1 MVVKIIALL
10 IKIGNI
16 QIPGSKILISTGNLT
31 LSENAIINA
40 GNIPKITVGNTII
53 KVDKNIIQE
62 IRRFFLLLVFCSDN
76 IKLDVKLGS

>member
-40 GNIPKITVGNTII
+40 GNIPKITVDNTII
-53 KVDKNIIQE
+53 KVGKNIIQE